1 MEITELA
8 PFLINGGVAVI
19 VVILMISRKLV
30 AGWAYDAKVEEI
42 VELKEALQEER
53 RATDAALQAA
63 QATKDVLLSLR
74 GRYVE

>member
-30 AGWAYDAKVEEI
+30 AGWAYDAKVGEI